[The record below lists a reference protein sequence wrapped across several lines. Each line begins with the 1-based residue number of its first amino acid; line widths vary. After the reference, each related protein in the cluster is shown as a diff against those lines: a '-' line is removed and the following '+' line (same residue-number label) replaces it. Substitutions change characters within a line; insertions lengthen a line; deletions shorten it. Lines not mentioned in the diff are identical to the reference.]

1 MPPNEGWRL
10 PPQPQG
16 SSHIRLATI
25 KGSWSGWPV
34 PLAPRAL
41 PRFNA
46 TTEQSIPGVSIA
58 TFSLRACPLALFRL
72 ASHAKFSRSP
82 PKPELSSCRLY
93 TGCRLVSSQ
102 ITSKLFPQDNGA
114 RGFDSVRGLSMP
126 SRRFACAH
134 LLNSYLTPLMA
145 PFPRSLTTT
154 PFECSSTEVV

>member
-1 MPPNEGWRL
+1 MKAGAFLYNPRAHP
-10 PPQPQG
+10 
-16 SSHIRLATI
+16 HIRLATI

-58 TFSLRACPLALFRL
+58 TFSLGGLSLVLFRL
-72 ASHAKFSRSP
+72 TSHAKFSRSP

-114 RGFDSVRGLSMP
+114 RGFDSVRKVFRCLVDG
-126 SRRFACAH
+126 
-134 LLNSYLTPLMA
+134 
-145 PFPRSLTTT
+145 SLALI
-154 PFECSSTEVV
+154 FSTRT